1 MNTQGHLP
9 PSAVRQGYAVK
20 FSCEWSESGDCLMQ
34 WFQKESFSGF
44 LVIELKQGCPYVTG
58 KVWLHIIE
66 NEMLKSNK

>member
-1 MNTQGHLP
+1 
-9 PSAVRQGYAVK
+9 
-20 FSCEWSESGDCLMQ
+20 MQ
-34 WFQKESFSGF
+34 FQKESFSGF